1 MKVLITGGT
10 GRLGRVLNKI
20 LLKENYSTIP
30 LGSKELDLTNDF
42 VTDKITRYNPDYII
56 HTAALS
62 SVDKCEKNPD
72 LAFNINTLGTKRV
85 VDAAVKINVP
95 ILYISTDYVFNGQC
109 PPYFED
115 DEPAPVN
122 IYGDS
127 KFQGEKFVKK
137 VSTAII
143 LRVSWLF
150 GPEGNDFVE
159 FVLKAEEPIYVIKN
173 QISKPTSTVDLSY
186 AILNL
191 IKKEVRGI
199 YHFANPPQI
208 NRLEWVKTILK
219 INKLNKKIRETN
231 WVDLNLPAKRPLNS
245 TLSTDKYEGEFEE
258 IRSWVETLKEIR
270 NV

>member
-10 GRLGRVLNKI
+10 GRLGRILNRI

-30 LGSKELDLTNDF
+30 LDSKKLDLTVDD
-42 VTDKITRYNPDYII
+42 VSDKIAKYNPDYII

-62 SVDKCEKNPD
+62 SVDKCERNPD
-72 LAFNINTLGTKRV
+72 LAYRINALGTKRV
-85 VDAAVKINVP
+85 IDAAVKLNVP

-122 IYGDS
+122 IYGES
-127 KFQGEKFVKK
+127 KLQGEKFVRK
-137 VSTAII
+137 VSSSVI

-150 GPEGNDFVE
+150 GPEGNDFVD
-159 FVLKAEEPIYVIKN
+159 FILKAEEPIYVIKN
-173 QISKPTSTVDLSY
+173 QISKPTSTIDLSY
-186 AILNL
+186 AIINL
-191 IKKEVRGI
+191 IKKDVRGI
-199 YHFANPPQI
+199 YHFANPPEI
-208 NRLEWVKTILK
+208 NRLDWVKTVFK
-219 INKLNKKIRETN
+219 INKLNKEIKEAN
-231 WVDLNLPAKRPLNS
+231 WADLNLPAKRPLNS
-245 TLSTDKYEGEFEE
+245 TLSTDKYEDEFKD